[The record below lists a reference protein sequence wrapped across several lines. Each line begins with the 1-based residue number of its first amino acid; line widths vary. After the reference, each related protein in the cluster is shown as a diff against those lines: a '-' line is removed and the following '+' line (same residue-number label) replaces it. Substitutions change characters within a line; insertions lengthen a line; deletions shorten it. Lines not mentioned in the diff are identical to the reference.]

1 MTNIEIFISGHTEYD
16 AVVQLEAILDMIKI
30 AQANGNIREAGLA
43 NSTDDVDFD
52 FTVTQEYNNANS
64 EEDNFDLFPC
74 ITEQLNDLEI
84 R

>member
-1 MTNIEIFISGHTEYD
+1 MTNIEIFISGHTEDD

-30 AQANGNIREAGLA
+30 AQAHGNIREAGWA

-64 EEDNFDLFPC
+64 EEDNFDSFPC